1 MTLTF
6 LRPRERA
13 PEIGDVRLLVDGR
26 RVDALDGGTYPTTDP
41 STGTVLAQVARAR
54 EADVDLAVRAA
65 RRALDDGP
73 WRVLRPAERARVLV
87 RLADLVATHADELA
101 GLETLDNGKTFVTAR
116 AVDVAG
122 AVDLLHYMA
131 GWVTK
136 LGGAT
141 VPVSAPGGHHVF
153 TRRQPIGVVGAIVP
167 WNYPLGQAVWK
178 VAPALAAGNAVVLKP
193 AEQTPLSALRLGEL
207 ALEAGVPPGV
217 LNVVPGLGHDAG
229 AALAAHPLVDK
240 VAFTGSTETGR
251 AIIRAAGGN
260 LKKVSL
266 ELGGKSP
273 NVVFADADLEAAIQ
287 GAADG
292 IFFNQGEV
300 CTAGS
305 RLYVQEAVHD
315 EVVAGLVAAARRL
328 RIGDGFDERTDVG
341 PLVSREH
348 RDAVCRHVE
357 AGVAAGAELATG
369 GRRVGD
375 AGWFLEPTVFTGARA
390 EMPLVR
396 EEIFGPV
403 VAVLPFRDVDDVVAA
418 ANDSR
423 FGLAAGVWT
432 GNVGTA
438 HRMAAALRAGT
449 VWVNCYGVFDAAMPF
464 GGIRESGWG
473 KEMGR
478 AVLDDLTEHK
488 TVCVRV
494 AA

>member
-6 LRPRERA
+6 ERPRERA

-26 RVDALDGGTYPTTDP
+26 RVDARDGGIFPTTDP
-41 STGTVLAQVARAR
+41 STGAVLAHVARAR

-65 RRALDDGP
+65 RRAQDDGP
-73 WRVLRPAERARVLV
+73 WRRLRPAERARILV
-87 RLADLVATHADELA
+87 RLADLVAAHADELA
-101 GLETLDNGKTFVTAR
+101 GLETLDNGKTFATAR
-116 AVDVAG
+116 DVDVAG
-122 AVDLLHYMA
+122 AVDLLRYMA
-131 GWVTK
+131 GSVTK
-136 LGGAT
+136 LGGTT
-141 VPVSAPGGHHVF
+141 VPVSAPGAHHVT
-153 TRRQPIGVVGAIVP
+153 TRREPVGVVGAIVP

-217 LNVVPGLGHDAG
+217 LNVVPGLGTDAG

-251 AIIRAAGGN
+251 AIVRAARGN

-273 NVVFADADLEAAIQ
+273 NVVFADADLDAAIA

-315 EVVAGLVAAARRL
+315 EVVAGLVAAARSL
-328 RIGDGFDERTDVG
+328 RIGDGFDPRTDVG

-348 RDAVCRHVE
+348 RDAVRAHVE
-357 AGVAAGAELATG
+357 AGVAAGAELVTG
-369 GRRVGD
+369 GGCVGD
-375 AGWFLEPTVFTGARA
+375 AGWFLEPAVFTRARA

-403 VAVLPFRDVDDVVAA
+403 VAVQPFRDVDDVVAA

-432 GNVGTA
+432 GNVATA
-438 HRMAAALRAGT
+438 HRMAGALRAGT

-464 GGIRESGWG
+464 GGVRESGWG
-473 KEMGR
+473 KEMGH
-478 AVLDDLTEHK
+478 AVLDDLTERK